1 MTKLHS
7 LTLLSCCVL
16 LLVQGA
22 RLNAEERHFSSSEA
36 TRAAIAKPQPLY
48 PAMARQLR
56 LQGQVELEAIIE
68 EDGSVRE
75 VKIVSGNAV
84 LTAAAVA
91 ACKNWK
97 FPPMISGKATAA
109 ISFTFKM

>member
-1 MTKLHS
+1 MTRIHS
-7 LTLLSCCVL
+7 LTLTCGVL
-16 LLVQGA
+16 LLFHGA
-22 RLNAEERHFSSSEA
+22 RLNADERHFSSSEA

-48 PAMARQLR
+48 PAMAKHLR
-56 LQGQVELEAIIE
+56 LQGQVELEAMID
-68 EDGSVRE
+68 EDGSVSE

-97 FPPMISGKATAA
+97 FPPMTSGKATAA